1 MSASTKATAGQPSV
15 RSALYGRAA
24 PLACPAV
31 KKIRQDFL
39 SDFRSLVGVTEL
51 ESVTSAV

>member
-39 SDFRSLVGVTEL
+39 SDFRRLVGVTEL